1 MNLKPYPAYKSSGQ
15 QWLGEVPAH
24 WEVRPSKSVFGLR
37 NAPEKSGDVH
47 LTPSQ
52 SLGVLP
58 QTEYMKLTGSRVVL
72 ALAGTRMKHVEV
84 NDFVI
89 HLRSFQGGIEW
100 SGCRG
105 KVSPAYTVLKPSA
118 HVVPSFFRYCLK
130 SRGYIETIASL
141 TDQLR
146 DGQSMRYYD
155 FGKTPLPLPPEN
167 EQQDI
172 VTFLDRETAEIDAF
186 IADQEVLIALLAERR
201 TATITQ
207 AVARGLHPDVRMVA
221 GSLAEIGSVPIHW
234 SVSRLKWGITKIE
247 SGTSVNAHDISVKG
261 TDEVGVLKTSCVYTG
276 EFDPSKN
283 KKVNVE
289 DLHRV
294 SCPVQANTLIVS
306 RMNTPQLVGAA
317 GYVVRNEPNIYLPD
331 RLWQVYFHES
341 WEARFVHFWTQ
352 TRLYRAQ
359 VEAVCMGTSSSMQN
373 IGQDDL
379 RNFILHLPPKEEQR
393 EIVDYLKTA
402 TSDIDAAI
410 ADAREAIALSQ
421 ERRAAVIS
429 AAVTGKIDVRGLVG
443 PEANDV
449 EGVSVGIA

>member
-1 MNLKPYPAYKSSGQ
+1 MIESNLLSLSYGRIVSKDIGTNVGLLPESFETYQVIESDDLVFRLTDLQNDKRSLRSAVVPHRGIITSAYLS
-15 QWLGEVPAH
+15 
-24 WEVRPSKSVFGLR
+24 VRPTNIVPKFLAYTMRDADLRKVFYSMGGGLR
-37 NAPEKSGDVH
+37 
-47 LTPSQ
+47 
-52 SLGVLP
+52 
-58 QTEYMKLTGSRVVL
+58 
-72 ALAGTRMKHVEV
+72 
-84 NDFVI
+84 
-89 HLRSFQGGIEW
+89 
-100 SGCRG
+100 
-105 KVSPAYTVLKPSA
+105 
-118 HVVPSFFRYCLK
+118 
-130 SRGYIETIASL
+130 
-141 TDQLR
+141 
-146 DGQSMRYYD
+146 QSMKFDDMKRLAVV
-155 FGKTPLPLPPEN
+155 FPSVG
-167 EQQDI
+167 EQLSI
-172 VTFLDRETAEIDAF
+172 VNFLDRETAEIDAF
-186 IADQEVLIALLAERR
+186 IADQEELITLLAERR

-207 AVARGLHPDVRMVA
+207 AVTKGLHPDVRMVE
-221 GSLAEIGSVPIHW
+221 GSLTEISFVPIHW
-234 SVSRLKWGITKIE
+234 SVSRLKWGIAKIE
-247 SGTSVNAHDISVKG
+247 SGTSVNAHDVPVRG
-261 TDEVGVLKTSCVYTG
+261 ADEVGVLKTSCVYTG

-289 DLHRV
+289 DLNRV
-294 SCPVQANTLIVS
+294 ACPVQANTLIVS

-331 RLWQVYFHES
+331 RLWQVYFHDS

-359 VEAVCMGTSSSMQN
+359 VEAACMGTSSSMQN

-379 RNFILHLPPKEEQR
+379 RNFILHLPPKDEQR

>member
-1 MNLKPYPAYKSSGQ
+1 MSLKPYPEYKDSGQ
-15 QWLGEVPAH
+15 QWLGEIPSHWKIVPL
-24 WEVRPSKSVFGLR
+24 WTLFRRTK
-37 NAPEKSGDVH
+37 
-47 LTPSQ
+47 T
-52 SLGVLP
+52 LG
-58 QTEYMKLTGSRVVL
+58 TGSEILLSVYRDYGVVPKKSRNDNFNKASEDL
-72 ALAGTRMKHVEV
+72 SKYQLVGVGDLVINKMKAW
-84 NDFVI
+84 
-89 HLRSFQGGIEW
+89 QGSVAISELSGI
-100 SGCRG
+100 
-105 KVSPAYTVLKPSA
+105 VSPAYFVFKALSHIHSRFA
-118 HVVPSFFRYCLK
+118 HFLMRSTPYSNRYAAISSGVRPNQWDLDPAQH
-130 SRGYIETIASL
+130 RA
-141 TDQLR
+141 
-146 DGQSMRYYD
+146 
-155 FGKTPLPLPPEN
+155 TPILLPPPH

-172 VTFLDRETAEIDAF
+172 ADYLDRETAEIDAF
-186 IADQEVLIALLAERR
+186 IADQEQLIALLVERR

-221 GSLAEIGSVPIHW
+221 GRLAEIGSVPIHW

-247 SGTSVNAHDISVKG
+247 SGTSVNAHDIPVKG

-294 SCPVQANTLIVS
+294 ACPVQANTLIVS

-379 RNFILHLPPKEEQR
+379 RNFILHLPPKDEQR
-393 EIVDYLKTA
+393 EIVDYLKSA

-429 AAVTGKIDVRGLVG
+429 AAVTGKIDVRGFVG

-449 EGVSVGIA
+449 EVVSVGIA

>member
-172 VTFLDRETAEIDAF
+172 VTFLDRETSEIDAF
-186 IADQEVLIALLAERR
+186 IADQEELIALLVERR
-201 TATITQ
+201 TATITV
-207 AVARGLHPDVRMVA
+207 AVTQGLTPNAPMSVCDVEWLDRFPDHWTLSKLKHL
-221 GSLAEIGSVPIHW
+221 GSIKYGL
-234 SVSRLKWGITKIE
+234 
-247 SGTSVNAHDISVKG
+247 
-261 TDEVGVLKTSCVYTG
+261 G
-276 EFDPSKN
+276 EP
-283 KKVNVE
+283 
-289 DLHRV
+289 
-294 SCPVQANTLIVS
+294 P
-306 RMNTPQLVGAA
+306 
-317 GYVVRNEPNIYLPD
+317 GYVDDGVPLIRATNVSQGKVTSEKLARVNPEDIPQSRILWLRRGDIIVVRSGALTGDSATITSKYEGSIAGFDMVFRAGHAANPD
-331 RLWQVYFHES
+331 YIQYSLLAPYVKSAQIDQV
-341 WEARFVHFWTQ
+341 RI
-352 TRLYRAQ
+352 RAAQ
-359 VEAVCMGTSSSMQN
+359 P
-373 IGQDDL
+373 
-379 RNFILHLPPKEEQR
+379 HLNSEELGDCSIAMPPKAEQD
-393 EIVDYLKTA
+393 EIVAYLNRETA
-402 TSDIDAAI
+402 EIDAAI
-410 ADAREAIALSQ
+410 ADAREAVALSK

-429 AAVTGKIDVRGLVG
+429 AAVTGKIDVRGLVA
-443 PEANDV
+443 PEVNDV
-449 EGVSVGIA
+449 EGVSVGVA

>member
-1 MNLKPYPAYKSSGQ
+1 MSLKPYPAYKSSGQ
-15 QWLGEVPAH
+15 QWLGEVPNH
-24 WEVRPSKSVFGLR
+24 WEIRPSKSVFGLR
-37 NAPEKSGDVH
+37 NEPEKSGDVH

-58 QTEYMKLTGSRVVL
+58 QSEYMKVTGSRVVL

-118 HVVPSFFRYCLK
+118 HVVPAFFRYCLK

-186 IADQEVLIALLAERR
+186 VADQEQLIALLSERR

-207 AVARGLHPDVRMVA
+207 AVTRGLNPCSTLKESGVEYLDQIPERWNTLPLRHLIDTPLKYGANEPADAADPGDVRYLRITDFDLLGKLRDDTFRSLRPEVASPYMVSPGDVLLARSGATVGKAFIVPDDAPPSCFA
-221 GSLAEIGSVPIHW
+221 GYLIRAN
-234 SVSRLKWGITKIE
+234 VSKDKILPE
-247 SGTSVNAHDISVKG
+247 FFFA
-261 TDEVGVLKTSCVYTG
+261 YTQSSAF
-276 EFDPSKN
+276 EAWKN
-283 KKVNVE
+283 LVM
-289 DLHRV
+289 
-294 SCPVQANTLIVS
+294 VQATI
-306 RMNTPQLVGAA
+306 
-317 GYVVRNEPNIYLPD
+317 
-331 RLWQVYFHES
+331 
-341 WEARFVHFWTQ
+341 
-352 TRLYRAQ
+352 
-359 VEAVCMGTSSSMQN
+359 QN
-373 IGQDDL
+373 IGADKYANL
-379 RNFILHLPPKEEQR
+379 TVPIPPLDEQR
-393 EIVDYLKTA
+393 QICKYLDAEIHE
-402 TSDIDAAI
+402 IDSAI
-410 ADAREAIALSQ
+410 ADAREAIALSK

-429 AAVTGKIDVRGLVG
+429 AAVTGKIDVRGLVA
-443 PEANDV
+443 PAANNV
-449 EGVSVGIA
+449 EGVSVGVA